1 MRRIGK
7 ISVAVLLM
15 TTMLLGGCAGKPKAA
30 PDPTDDNYRAFYQIF
45 VGIISTCIC
54 LKISE
59 IFLSRIFFTKEFD
72 SFFYLIGNTF
82 APKTI
87 FRIESLVIAMHI
99 TKQDYLKLKKSIKS
113 NLKDIKELLSNA
125 NNKEILVEIKDL
137 VETLLTNCDELYLY
151 KQKPNKEITI

>member
-1 MRRIGK
+1 MSIK
-7 ISVAVLLM
+7 FEE
-15 TTMLLGGCAGKPKAA
+15 
-30 PDPTDDNYRAFYQIF
+30 NYNILKEITSKLEILSSRPMF
-45 VGIISTCIC
+45 VGI
-54 LKISE
+54 
-59 IFLSRIFFTKEFD
+59 
-72 SFFYLIGNTF
+72 NNMV
-82 APKTI
+82 KTLQI
-87 FRIESLVIAMHI
+87 KLESLVIAMHI